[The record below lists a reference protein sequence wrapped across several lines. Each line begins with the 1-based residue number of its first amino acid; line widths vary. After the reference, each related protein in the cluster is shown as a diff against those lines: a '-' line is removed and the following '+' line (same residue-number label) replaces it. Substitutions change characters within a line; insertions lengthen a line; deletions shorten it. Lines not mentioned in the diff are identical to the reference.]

1 MAKLNMQT
9 AQKILP
15 NIYRDSVALMQISSK
30 MCELPGINQ
39 ASAIMATEANI
50 ELLVEAGLVDNAIE
64 PAPNDL
70 LITIQGKDERSIVAA
85 FDLAETSLKGAQLAN
100 QSGADDNLSPRSIQ
114 MALNEFPEADL
125 ALISCPG
132 EYAAAEAQKALLLG
146 LDVMIFSD
154 NIPVEDEL
162 KLKQLATETDKLVM
176 GPDCGSAIIHGVP
189 LGFAN
194 VVSRGDI
201 GIVAASGTGLQ
212 QVSCLVDQ
220 LGCGISQAIGT
231 GGRDLNAKVGGLS
244 MLRGLRMLADDEN
257 TAVITLI
264 SKPPAREIA
273 EKILVLAAD
282 CGKPVVVNFLGADA
296 EALRRK
302 NIFPAETLEQA
313 AHMSVNLSKGNKQ
326 SQKPLPRHNLDEAK
340 LRSLLSPLSDSQRY
354 VRGLYS
360 GGTFSYEAMLLLENE
375 IGAVNSSTPLRA
387 EHKLDDIWTSTGNT
401 ILDLGDDLFTRGRPH
416 PMIDHRLRND
426 RILQEVQDPETA
438 VVLLDVVIGYG
449 SHGDPAGSIASSIRA
464 GREAA
469 NKIGCSPIFITFVCG
484 TKEDPQNLVGQEKK
498 LRDAGAIVVGSN
510 AQAVRLASDILS
522 MVKEK

>member
-1 MAKLNMQT
+1 MLT

-15 NIYRDSVALMQISSK
+15 NLYRDSVALMQISSK
-30 MCELPGINQ
+30 MCDLPGVIQ

-50 ELLVEAGLVDNAIE
+50 ALLVGAGLIDKTIE

-70 LITIQGKDERSIVAA
+70 LITIQGKDEKSLMAA
-85 FDLAETSLKGAQLAN
+85 FDQAEASL
-100 QSGADDNLSPRSIQ
+100 SGGQPENSNSADTNLSPRSIE
-114 MALNEFPEADL
+114 MALDEFSEANL

-132 EYAAAEAQKALLLG
+132 EYAGAEARKALLLG

-154 NIPVEDEL
+154 NVPVEDEVA
-162 KLKQLATETDKLVM
+162 LKQLAAETGKLVM
-176 GPDCGSAIIHGVP
+176 GPDCGTAIINGVP

-194 VVSRGDI
+194 VVTRGDI

-212 QVSCLVDQ
+212 QVSCLIDQ

-244 MLRGLRMLADDEN
+244 ILKGLAMLADDEN

-273 EKILVLAAD
+273 EKVLALAAES
-282 CGKPVVVNFLGADA
+282 GKPVVVNFLGADA
-296 EALRRK
+296 DALRGK
-302 NIFPAETLEQA
+302 NIFPAGTLEQA
-313 AHMSVNLSKGNKQ
+313 AHMAVHLSKGNKP
-326 SQKPLPRHNLDEAK
+326 SEKTLPRHNLDEAE
-340 LRSLLSPLSDSQRY
+340 LRGLLSPLSDSQTY

-360 GGTFSYEAMLLLENE
+360 GGTFSYEAMLLLEKE
-375 IGAVNSSTPLRA
+375 IGPVNSSTPLRA
-387 EHKLDDIWTSTGNT
+387 GHKLNDIWTSTGNT

-426 RILQEVQDPETA
+426 RILKEARDPETA
-438 VVLLDVVIGYG
+438 VILLDVVIGYG
-449 SHGDPAGSIASSIRA
+449 SHGDPAGSMSDSIRA
-464 GREAA
+464 AREAA
-469 NKIGCSPIFITFVCG
+469 VKTGCCPIFIAFVCG
-484 TKEDPQNLVGQEKK
+484 TEKDPQNLVGQEKK

>member
-1 MAKLNMQT
+1 MQT
-9 AQKILP
+9 AQKTLP
-15 NIYRDSVALMQISSK
+15 NVYRDSVALMQISSK
-30 MCELPGINQ
+30 LCELPGIIQ

-50 ELLVEAGLVDNAIE
+50 ALLVEAGLVKKAIE

-70 LITIQGKDERSIVAA
+70 LITIQGQDEKTVAA
-85 FDLAETSLKGAQLAN
+85 ALDQAEASL
-100 QSGADDNLSPRSIQ
+100 SGARPANLSGVDTNLLPRSIE
-114 MALNEFPEADL
+114 MALDEFPEADL

-132 EYAAAEAQKALLLG
+132 EYAAAEARKALLLG

-154 NIPVEDEL
+154 NVSAEDEL
-162 KLKQLATETDKLVM
+162 ALKQLAAETDKLVM
-176 GPDCGSAIIHGVP
+176 GPDCGTAIINGVP

-231 GGRDLNAKVGGLS
+231 GGRDLSAKVGGLS
-244 MLRGLRMLADDEN
+244 MLKGIARLSDDEN

-273 EKILVLAAD
+273 EKVLALAAG

-296 EALRRK
+296 DALRRK

-313 AHMSVNLSKGNKQ
+313 AHMSVNLSKDSNP
-326 SQKPLPRHNLDEAK
+326 SQKSLPRHNFDDAK
-340 LRSLLSPLSDSQRY
+340 LRSLSSSLSDSQMY

-375 IGAVNSSTPLRA
+375 IGPVNSSTPLRA
-387 EHKLDDIWTSTGNT
+387 ECKLNDIWTSAGNT
-401 ILDLGDDLFTRGRPH
+401 VLDLGDDLFTRGRPH

-426 RILQEVQDPETA
+426 RILKEAQDSETA
-438 VVLLDVVIGYG
+438 VILLDVVLGYG
-449 SHGDPAGSIASSIRA
+449 AHGDPAGSMAASITAARENA
-464 GREAA
+464 TKNGR
-469 NKIGCSPIFITFVCG
+469 SPIFITFVCG
-484 TKEDPQNLVGQEKK
+484 TEADPQNLVAQEKK

-522 MVKEK
+522 QAKGK